1 MISLLAILVLALTI
15 YGAFVTFLLWAW
27 YNKCNELENSRSN
40 GRKDNDRLR
49 AQLFKCGS
57 ELAALGSV
65 VADNNSLAD
74 KLELSLQK
82 ARRLE
87 AHLEMMRGTRPPF
100 LNSEGH
106 SQSNLYYKFDSNKI
120 VCWRIPD

>member
-1 MISLLAILVLALTI
+1 MISLLAIVASALTI
-15 YGAFVTFLLWAW
+15 YGAFVTFLLWVW
-27 YNKCNELENSRSN
+27 YNKCNESENIRSN
-40 GRKDNDRLR
+40 VKKDNDRLR
-49 AQLFKCGS
+49 AELFRCGS
-57 ELAALGSV
+57 EIAASGSV
-65 VADNNSLAD
+65 VADNNSLAE

-87 AHLEMMRGTRPPF
+87 AQIEMMRGTRSSIP
-100 LNSEGH
+100 NSEGP